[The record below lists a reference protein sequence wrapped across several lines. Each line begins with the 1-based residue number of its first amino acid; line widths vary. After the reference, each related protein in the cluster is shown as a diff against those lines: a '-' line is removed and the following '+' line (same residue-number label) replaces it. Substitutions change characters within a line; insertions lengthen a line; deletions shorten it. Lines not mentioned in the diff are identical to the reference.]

1 MRLLSKIVLS
11 FMMMLFVT
19 GCIFTMNNNFG
30 DNNGITKTVDDM
42 NVEQRYEA
50 DLRNNRR
57 R

>member
-1 MRLLSKIVLS
+1 
-11 FMMMLFVT
+11 MMLFVT

-57 R
+57 RQWNTQK